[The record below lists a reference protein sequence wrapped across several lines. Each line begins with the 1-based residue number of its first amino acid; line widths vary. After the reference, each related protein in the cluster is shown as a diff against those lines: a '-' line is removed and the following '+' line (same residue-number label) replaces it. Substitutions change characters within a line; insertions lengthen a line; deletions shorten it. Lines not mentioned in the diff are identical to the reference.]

1 MSELEEKANG
11 KTNFGK
17 IKYKKFVEHLKN
29 YIEDEETRNKFL
41 LEFMK
46 IIDFDP
52 NKPPRTKEQEA
63 IKLQKQKEA
72 RALAKEKKELEKQEK
87 RLKQNRFKKP
97 IED

>member
-11 KTNFGK
+11 LSTFTKK
-17 IKYKKFVEHLKN
+17 KYYEFVEHLKN

-46 IIDFDP
+46 IIDFNP
-52 NKPPRTKEQEA
+52 NSPQRTKEQA
-63 IKLQKQKEA
+63 ALKLQRDKEA

>member
-11 KTNFGK
+11 LSTFTKK
-17 IKYKKFVEHLKN
+17 KYYEFVEHLKN

-46 IIDFDP
+46 IIDFNP
-52 NKPPRTKEQEA
+52 NNPQRTKEQA
-63 IKLQKQKEA
+63 ALKLQREKEA